1 MTALAL
7 AKLFTCGLAAAA
19 AGPRD
24 WEDVRPQRE
33 RQRGNGSSQTLSVF
47 LFLEEIYRDLLLLLP
62 GGGLPLLFHRET
74 RRGGRRRRANAA
86 PLRPRGG
93 TASAS
98 ASLRKNRISTRPGRP
113 RSARQA
119 RRQHPESRGGITPTA
134 LAGCARRFSLGLPPS
149 STCALRIE
157 GNDRPETRCRT
168 EGIDSRPVFLS
179 EFLQPARLALS
190 FSATSIR

>member
-1 MTALAL
+1 MGLRQQRLA
-7 AKLFTCGLAAAA
+7 
-19 AGPRD
+19 PQD

-33 RQRGNGSSQTLSVF
+33 RQRGSGSSQTLSVF
-47 LFLEEIYRDLLLLLP
+47 LFLEEVYRDPLLLLP
-62 GGGLPLLFHRET
+62 GVGFLSCFIAKRAAAGVDGAQT
-74 RRGGRRRRANAA
+74 RRLCGRSAGPRARRSVSAK
-86 PLRPRGG
+86 
-93 TASAS
+93 TAFQRVPA
-98 ASLRKNRISTRPGRP
+98 RP

-134 LAGCARRFSLGLPPS
+134 LAGCVLRFSLGLPPS

-168 EGIDSRPVFLS
+168 EGIDSRPVFLP